1 MRKPN
6 AVNRTVSVL
15 AGLAV
20 LVLAGATVY
29 AADAAAPPDKPAFKP
44 EELEQVLAPI
54 ALYPD
59 SLLTQMLMA
68 STYPLEVV
76 QADRW
81 AKQNPTVKDAALT
94 KALESQSWDASVKSL
109 VNFPPV
115 LAMMS
120 EKLDLT
126 VKIGD
131 AFIGQQQ
138 DVMATIQKLRAKAQ
152 ETGNL
157 KTTTEQKVVVEPQGP
172 TQVIVIE
179 AADPKVVYIP
189 TYSPTVYYATWPYP
203 AYPPAPHYPPGYVAG
218 RAIAFGAGVAVGA
231 AWGYAWGHSNWH
243 GGNVD
248 IDVHRN
254 TNINANIN
262 RSRYQADLQVR
273 NTSIKNGQGSF
284 QHDAAH
290 RQGVAYRDQKTASQF
305 GRATSADASKAREAF
320 RGRTDAGGIGNSG
333 GLGNRPSTGGIGNS
347 GGLGNRP
354 STGGLGNSGGLGNRP
369 STGGLGNS
377 GGLGNRPSTGGLGGA
392 ASSSGR
398 QSAFSGVNS
407 GGAVARSDSARG
419 SFSRS
424 SSPSRS
430 GGAMRSGGGRR

>member
-157 KTTTEQKVVVEPQGP
+157 KTTAEQKVVMEPQGP

-189 TYSPTVYYATWPYP
+189 TYPPTVYYATWPYP
-203 AYPPAPHYPPGYVAG
+203 AYPPAPYYPPGYVAG

-248 IDVHRN
+248 IDINRN

-262 RSRYQADLQVR
+262 RSKYQANLQAR

-305 GRATSADASKAREAF
+305 GRSSASDAAKARESF
-320 RGRTDAGGIGNSG
+320 RGRTDAGGLGGGTSG
-333 GLGNRPSTGGIGNS
+333 GLGNRPST
-347 GGLGNRP
+347 
-354 STGGLGNSGGLGNRP
+354 GGLGNRP

-407 GGAVARSDSARG
+407 GGASARSDSARG